1 MANLEHEPDDVRRLL
16 NLLYV
21 IRVTEQVGE
30 HLRSEDF
37 VGGYHQAL
45 DDTMDAI
52 QCEFAIT
59 DLDWIADTSAEGYP
73 MDTEQQRPPGE
84 ERGESAEVHRL
95 IAERNRE
102 DSEEYRNTMETMRQ
116 VAEEQRE
123 TREHLRQATRESD
136 RQTAQVSLQPLLHR
150 MDRFEDHLLQLGARL
165 HGVEDLLKSM
175 QALLQRFITEK

>member
-1 MANLEHEPDDVRRLL
+1 MANYEHEPDDVRRLL

-30 HLRSEDF
+30 QLMSKGL

-45 DDTMDAI
+45 DDMMDAI

-59 DLDWIADTSAEGYP
+59 DLDWISDASAEGYP
-73 MDTEQQRPPGE
+73 MDTEQQQPQVE
-84 ERGESAEVHRL
+84 ERIEGSEVQRL

-123 TREHLRQATRESD
+123 TREHLRQAARASD
-136 RQTAQVSLQPLLHR
+136 RQTA
-150 MDRFEDHLLQLGARL
+150 
-165 HGVEDLLKSM
+165 
-175 QALLQRFITEK
+175 